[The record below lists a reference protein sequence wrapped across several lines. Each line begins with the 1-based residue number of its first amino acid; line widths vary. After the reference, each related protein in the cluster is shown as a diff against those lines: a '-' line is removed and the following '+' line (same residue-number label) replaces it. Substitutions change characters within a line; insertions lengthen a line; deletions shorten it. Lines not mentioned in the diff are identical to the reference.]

1 MKNLPEF
8 NFRFIIGFRHIFSR
22 CRARQPVL
30 GGGSCRQFFIC
41 REKENTMNI
50 KRAKQ
55 EIRDSIEAY
64 LSKDEFGEYRI
75 PAIRQRPILLMGPP
89 GIGKTQ
95 IMEQIAREC
104 GIALVSYT
112 ITHHTRQSAVG
123 LPFIVKKNYGEEEFS
138 VTEYT
143 MSEIISSVYD
153 KMEKTGLKEGILFI
167 DEINCVSETL
177 APMMLQ
183 FLQGKTFGNQK
194 VPEGWVIVTAGN
206 PPEYNKS
213 VREFDVVTLDRIKKI
228 DVEADFD
235 VWKEYA
241 YQQGI
246 HPAVISYLEL
256 RRKNF
261 YRVENTVDGK
271 IFATARGWEDLSR
284 LIQVYEI
291 LGKTVD
297 REVVSQYIQHRMIAK
312 DFASYLALY
321 YKYRTDYK
329 VEDILKGKWDS
340 ITLGKIRTASLD
352 EHLSIVSLLNGKL
365 SELFTE
371 CYLTDAYLTKLYD
384 YMVYFREAQDS
395 LTAKNLMEKAE
406 ADLEKDKK
414 SELLTKQQERIQKR
428 VVSFFENASGLKITG
443 SELIGS
449 DKTGSDSGPAGGGS
463 AAAESEDPS
472 SNRNYEFVKVL
483 FESETEAYENRT
495 DEISLTLQNVFDFME
510 AAFGDSQEMVAF
522 ITELNANY
530 YSLWFIRENGSDQ
543 YYRHN
548 KGLLFDDRQK
558 MLLGQME
565 EVENILNNGIK

>member
-1 MKNLPEF
+1 
-8 NFRFIIGFRHIFSR
+8 
-22 CRARQPVL
+22 
-30 GGGSCRQFFIC
+30 
-41 REKENTMNI
+41 MNI

-64 LSKDEFGEYRI
+64 LAKDEFGEYRI

-312 DFASYLALY
+312 DFAGYLALY

-329 VEDILKGKWDS
+329 VEDILKGKWDP

-384 YMVYFREAQDS
+384 YMVYFREDQDS

-428 VVSFFENASGLKITG
+428 VVSFFENASGLESA
-443 SELIGS
+443 SESTGS
-449 DKTGSDSGPAGGGS
+449 DKTGSDSGPAGGRS
-463 AAAESEDPS
+463 AVAESEDPS
-472 SNRNYEFVKVL
+472 SNRNYEFVKAL